1 MHMFDDFKNQ
11 PVSCLE
17 FLLYVLHVSEVF
29 RKIFSKAYSM
39 WIVFKIRPLI
49 YKCSATSQAK
59 TTWLWREAQN
69 GRRQKQLA
77 EEFVIIKPVI
87 MADNQSRKQLESKLK
102 SKLGLLSSKIGN
114 IHIHLYSCSYLGRY
128 NVDKSHLTARHGKA
142 SRAWKNC

>member
-59 TTWLWREAQN
+59 TTPLWRQAQKTKVA
-69 GRRQKQLA
+69 GRRVCHKPAIWLKTAEKEKSTNYLNKQTRD
-77 EEFVIIKPVI
+77 VMKP
-87 MADNQSRKQLESKLK
+87 K
-102 SKLGLLSSKIGN
+102 N
-114 IHIHLYSCSYLGRY
+114 IHI
-128 NVDKSHLTARHGKA
+128 
-142 SRAWKNC
+142 SRMRILCLPFIK